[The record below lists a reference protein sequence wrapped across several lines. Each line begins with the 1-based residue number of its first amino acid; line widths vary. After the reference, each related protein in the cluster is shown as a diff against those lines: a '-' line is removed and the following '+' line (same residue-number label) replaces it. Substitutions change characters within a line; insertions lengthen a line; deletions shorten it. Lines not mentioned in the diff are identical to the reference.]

1 MEFPSHFFHPF
12 IVHAPVLFP
21 LIIFLLC
28 LLRWR
33 DLSSFRTELWIILA
47 LQSVFTV
54 MAFYSGSWVSDT
66 IIERVQP
73 SVREA
78 IEWHYL
84 WGRIV
89 LIGSLVTGAVV
100 VVATIAT
107 RHERCFAL
115 LAVFLSFS
123 LSVLS
128 LVAGASGGELVHD
141 HGINFLFLEQPVFL
155 EQHSGE

>member
-12 IVHAPVLFP
+12 IVHAPVLLP

-33 DLSSFRTELWIILA
+33 DLSSFRTELWVLIA
-47 LQSVFTV
+47 LQCIFTV

-66 IIERVQP
+66 IVERLQP

-78 IEWHYL
+78 LEWHYL
-84 WGRIV
+84 WGRVV
-89 LIGSLVTGAVV
+89 LFGALVTGAVV
-100 VVATIAT
+100 IVATIAT
-107 RHERCFAL
+107 RHERHFTF
-115 LAVFLSFS
+115 LAILLSFS

-128 LVAGASGGELVHD
+128 LVAGASGGGLVHE
-141 HGINFLFLEQPVFL
+141 HGINVPLLEP
-155 EQHSGE
+155 HSGE